1 MLLFVSFQHQR
12 SGIIIIKG
20 ANTTTDDV
28 DELESI
34 FFFWRVK
41 NIFRTTEIHI
51 FLFRVFLFLSL
62 SDSSE
67 VGTKCSFENNVYL
80 SISSQCNYYVC
91 TRVIIMI
98 IIIII
103 LSPVFLSL
111 SRRRTF
117 FSPPPF
123 RPIVVRRLDAL
134 GGAVSSEINGGGDGG
149 FADVGKTWD
158 GVDKRWE

>member
-1 MLLFVSFQHQR
+1 MMWTNLSRSFSFVSSKISSGQR
-12 SGIIIIKG
+12 RSTYFCLGFF
-20 ANTTTDDV
+20 
-28 DELESI
+28 L
-34 FFFWRVK
+34 FFFVM
-41 NIFRTTEIHI
+41 
-51 FLFRVFLFLSL
+51 LFR
-62 SDSSE
+62 
-67 VGTKCSFENNVYL
+67 KQRL

-91 TRVIIMI
+91 TRVIIMTIIII

-111 SRRRTF
+111 SRRRTL

-123 RPIVVRRLDAL
+123 RPIVVRSLDAL
-134 GGAVSSEINGGGDGG
+134 GGAVSREIDGGGDGG